1 MATHHNIGLAALL
14 LGLLSCTPPPAP
26 SVPAVQNTP
35 VASLA
40 PPATPIQS
48 TVLPSP
54 STLLP
59 VAVPI
64 PNATPKPTPQAS
76 PLPLAAPTS
85 AIIKGQHFTD
95 EMLQLLGQKPLT
107 LEAFWENDLTRSS
120 KEFDVFYNK
129 PFELKDLPLGVPIRI
144 SLKASDLNVKLG
156 NVIETVG
163 FESQFITLK
172 ADNTKYEFQ
181 IEPKRTVPL
190 YTFDCDCIIKATFQG
205 KIFDEDY
212 APLDGVNVTAKSLNI
227 SVPYTAETTSTGGAY
242 AFNNVPYGVKIL
254 LTASKSGFTTRF
266 REEVL
271 KERSILDPTSN
282 QFDFGTNGSRY
293 SHGSIDNALSDQPE
307 VIRAGTHAGNT
318 VTLTFSEPMNRQSVL
333 DNFSIRAFNTV
344 NLGAENSTDS
354 LIFKGDSKLSTL
366 SNPLLYDASDF
377 DTSWNSDDTEVTFS
391 LKNGHH
397 FPSDRSNY
405 GPQFQVVFNYN
416 DTNRSLIDKS
426 GVARK
431 SKHFKL
437 TEGPREESF
446 VFLMR
451 PDEIQPAFAKIE
463 AQTLERQ
470 SIHGD
475 AIKVIFSEP
484 MMRYTRLG
492 PIMGG
497 MSARSN
503 VPGAMQYAPAGIPD
517 LGLESSRQAAENY
530 TVSIQR
536 PGVGAIHSGSWAS
549 LGGTAQ
555 FDPLD
560 KTFKTVLLAL
570 LDKNADLF
578 APGDTIQVNMT
589 NPVMDPAG
597 NRIEAAKNSLFVLVP

>member
-14 LGLLSCTPPPAP
+14 LGLLSCTPPSAP

-59 VAVPI
+59 VVVPI

-107 LEAFWENDLTRSS
+107 LEAFWENDLTHSS

-144 SLKASDLNVKLG
+144 SLKDSDLNVKLG

-172 ADNTKYEFQ
+172 ADNTKYEFKV
-181 IEPKRTVPL
+181 ESKRTVE
-190 YTFDCDCIIKATFQG
+190 FDCECDLSQKTTFWG
-205 KIFDEDY
+205 KMFDEGNL
-212 APLDGVNVTAKSLNI
+212 PLDGVKVTAKSLNQT
-227 SVPYTAETTSTGGAY
+227 VNFQAETTSTGGAY
-242 AFNNVPYGVKIL
+242 AFNNAPAGIPIEIIA
-254 LTASKSGFTTRF
+254 TKSGFTSRK
-266 REEVL
+266 RVEVL
-271 KERSILDPTSN
+271 FKNKGDPAFN
-282 QFDFGTNGSRY
+282 RFDFGTDGSRY
-293 SHGSIDNALSDQPE
+293 GTGSIDNALSDQPE

-318 VTLTFSEPMNRQSVL
+318 VTLTFNEPMNRQSVL

-344 NLGAENSTDS
+344 NLGVENSTDS
-354 LIFKGDSKLSTL
+354 PIFKGDSKLSTL

-377 DTSWNSDDTEVTFS
+377 DTIWNSDDTEVTFS
-391 LKNGHH
+391 LKNGQY
-397 FPSDRSNY
+397 FPTDRSNY
-405 GPQFQVVFNYN
+405 GLQFQVVFNN
-416 DTNRSLIDKS
+416 KDANRSLIDKS

-446 VFLMR
+446 VFSLR
-451 PDEIQPAFAKIE
+451 PDEIQPALAKIE

-470 SIHGD
+470 STHGD

-484 MMRYTRLG
+484 MMRYTRLV

-497 MSARSN
+497 MAARSN
-503 VPGAMQYAPAGIPD
+503 VPGAMQFAPAGIPD

-536 PGVGAIHSGSWAS
+536 PGVGAIHSGTWAS

-570 LDKNADLF
+570 LDKNANLF
-578 APGDTIQVNMT
+578 APGDTIQVTMT

-597 NRIEAAKNSLFVLVP
+597 NRIDAAKNSLFVLVP